1 MAGAARALGA
11 VPVSARVISPAY
23 GLQRARERAGLS
35 RYKLGEVARVCHS
48 SIRAW
53 ELGELVLVDGPWAR
67 RLARALGVPVVELLP
82 FWSAVRAGL
91 RTNPGAEVEDA
102 FL

>member
-1 MAGAARALGA
+1 M
-11 VPVSARVISPAY
+11 SARTIAPAY
-23 GLQRARERAGLS
+23 GLQRAREAAGLS
-35 RYKLGEVARVCHS
+35 RYKLGEVAGVCHS
-48 SIRAW
+48 SLKAW
-53 ELGELVLVDGPWAR
+53 ELGELVLTDGPWAR

-91 RTNPGAEVEDA
+91 RANPAAEVEDA